1 MFHLCD
7 EEKLGDQG
15 YNNFIIQIQGFGLSH
30 QTKRLHK
37 VFTARAAPTFGPT
50 TILCGNFLSSNYE
63 KNYVLSYSSN

>member
-30 QTKRLHK
+30 QTKRLHRYLLQEQLQHS
-37 VFTARAAPTFGPT
+37 A
-50 TILCGNFLSSNYE
+50 LQQY
-63 KNYVLSYSSN
+63 YVEIF